1 MCAWKPCVRRH
12 PRASKPWLCESRQ
25 KSCWSAVSRF
35 EATSYAQC
43 MERYHAALGYAALC
57 CAVPCCAVLCHA
69 VPCPAVLCCAVL
81 CCAVLCCAVLCC
93 AVLCCA
99 ASRVVSLCRRPSCL
113 QAALRCAVAKAGT
126 TVSLQDLRCLQHC
139 CSSSSQSA
147 CLVVLPLAMLYT
159 FVHVGM
165 LPACCYGHCC
175 CCP

>member
-35 EATSYAQC
+35 DATSYAQC
-43 MERYHAALGYAALC
+43 MERYHAALGYAVLRCALLC
-57 CAVPCCAVLCHA
+57 CAVPCRAM
-69 VPCPAVLCCAVL
+69 PS
-81 CCAVLCCAVLCC
+81 CAVLCC

-113 QAALRCAVAKAGT
+113 QAALRCAVVKAET